1 MPLKHC
7 RKTITKTKRGDTIIE
22 VMIGIAVFSFVTV
35 LTVAV
40 MNSGLASAERSLELV
55 TARNELNAQ
64 AEALRF
70 IHSSYASELSLPE
83 CDEMGSDPT
92 GKCQKFRSLWNLIT
106 SRAKRY
112 DDLTIEYPVLDCQS
126 VYQTGGGSIYNDNAF
141 VINTRLLETTN
152 NSSVAGGLIS
162 SRLANA
168 YIQAKSDQ
176 DIFRAPLLNARII
189 YTRETGGESDAQ
201 LSDVV
206 ESGLT
211 VYDRVEYVEG
221 IWVVAVQSDDKIL
234 GTDLPEYYDFYIE
247 TCWNGAGDNASTS
260 LDTTIRLYNPNA
272 RS

>member
-1 MPLKHC
+1 MSLK
-7 RKTITKTKRGDTIIE
+7 KTKRGDTIIE
-22 VMIGIAVFSFVTV
+22 VMIGIAIFSFVTV
-35 LTVAV
+35 LTVSV

-83 CDEMGSDPT
+83 CGDMGNDGT
-92 GKCQKFRSLWNLIT
+92 GKCQKFRSLWTLIT
-106 SRAKRY
+106 SRAIRY
-112 DDLTIEYPVLDCQS
+112 EDMTIEYPVLSCQS
-126 VYQTGGGSIYNDNAF
+126 VYELGGGSIYADQAF
-141 VINTRLLETTN
+141 VINTRLLETTDDAAYN
-152 NSSVAGGLIS
+152 GLIS
-162 SRLANA
+162 QRLTNA

-176 DIFRAPLLNARII
+176 NIFRAPTLNARII
-189 YTRETGGESDAQ
+189 YTRDTGGESDAQ

-211 VYDRVEYVEG
+211 VYNKVEYAEG
-221 IWVVAVQSDDKIL
+221 IWVVAVKSDDKIV
-234 GTDLPEYYDFYIE
+234 GTDLPQYYDFYIE

-260 LDTTIRLYNPNA
+260 LDTIIRLYNPDA